1 MKAHLPDNIRFGREV
16 CSDYQQ
22 SSRREWWL
30 ANGLGGYAAG
40 TISQSL
46 TRRYHGLLVA
56 PTRPPLGR
64 HLMFA
69 KADATLHDGE
79 KSYPLFSNHWGSGAV
94 EPNNCIYLE
103 SFRLNGTMPVWRY
116 VINDLIVEQC
126 IWMEHGH
133 NTTYIAWRLVNENEV
148 DRPIFLTVDLLANQR
163 GHHGESSMWD
173 FNPYIDGDE
182 THISLRQNG
191 QPTLHFK
198 TNSGKLTTEHQWIED
213 FALTQETERGLAD
226 RDAHLCVAHLRT
238 QLWNDWSGVVASLED
253 GASIYITEAMRRKH
267 AHDTAQLTRAGMLI
281 PELCETPCWIR
292 QLLMAA
298 DSFLIARPMEDFPYG
313 ESVIAGY
320 PWFGDWGRDTMIAL
334 PGLTL
339 KTGRFSSA
347 KNILMTFARYV
358 DQGMLPNTFPEHDEQ
373 PQYNTVDAAL
383 WYIEAWRSY
392 LSASNDTAALKEIY
406 PLLVEM
412 IEWHVRGTRYG
423 IGVDTQDGLL
433 RAGKA
438 GTQLTWMDAKIS
450 DWVVTPRYGKPVEIN
465 ALWYNALEC
474 MAEFSRQL
482 KANDTPYVAMA
493 KQAQAGF
500 ARFIKPEG
508 GLYDVLDGTTEHDAS
523 IRPNQIFAVSL
534 HYSPLEHKAQASVV
548 REVAKYLLTPYG
560 LRSLNPESPSYHA
573 HYEGNVLQRD
583 TAYHQGTVWAWL
595 LPHFALAE
603 HRVTGDADLALSRLD
618 AIRHHFMEAGLG
630 TISEIF
636 DGDYPHTPRGAP
648 AQAWS
653 VACVLEAWVKLERAR
668 LKAGQEKQNKRI
680 PIKKVEGA
688 RS

>member
-1 MKAHLPDNIRFGREV
+1 MKAQLPDNISFGREV

-30 ANGLGGYAAG
+30 ANGLGGYASG

-46 TRRYHGLLVA
+46 TRRYHGLLIA
-56 PTRPPLGR
+56 PTQPPLGR
-64 HLMFA
+64 HLVFA
-69 KADATLHDGE
+69 KADATVHDGDQN
-79 KSYPLFSNHWGSGAV
+79 YPLFSNCWGSGAV
-94 EPNNCIYLE
+94 EPNGCIYLE
-103 SFRLNGTMPVWRY
+103 SFRLSGTMPVWRY
-116 VINDLIVEQC
+116 IINDLIVEQC
-126 IWMEHGH
+126 IWMEYGH
-133 NTTYIAWRLVNENEV
+133 NTTYIVWRLVNGNEIN
-148 DRPIFLTVDLLANQR
+148 RPISLTVDLLTNQR
-163 GHHGESSMWD
+163 GHHYESNIWD
-173 FNPYIDGDE
+173 YNPYIEGDGVQ
-182 THISLRQNG
+182 ISLRQNG
-191 QPTLHFK
+191 HPALHFK
-198 TNSGKLTTEHQWIED
+198 TNSGKFSTDHQWIED
-213 FALTQETERGLAD
+213 FALTHETERGLAD
-226 RDAHLCVAHLRT
+226 RDAHLCVAHLNM
-238 QLWNDWSGVVASLED
+238 QLWNEWSGVVASLED
-253 GASIYITEAMRRKH
+253 DASIYVTESLRRKQ

-281 PELCETPCWIR
+281 PELCGTPCWVR

-298 DSFLIARPMEDFPYG
+298 DSFLIARPVEGFAHG

-347 KNILMTFARYV
+347 RNILMTFSKYLN
-358 DQGMLPNTFPEHDEQ
+358 QGMLPNTFPEHGEQ

-392 LSASNDTAALKEIY
+392 LSASHDVAVLQEIY
-406 PLLVEM
+406 PLLVE
-412 IEWHVRGTRYG
+412 IIDWYLRGTRYG
-423 IGVDTQDGLL
+423 IGVDLQDGLL
-433 RAGKA
+433 RAGEA

-450 DWVVTPRYGKPVEIN
+450 DWVVTPRHGKPVEVN

-482 KANDTPYVAMA
+482 KVNASPYETLA

-500 ARFIKPEG
+500 IRFIKPDG
-508 GLYDVLDGTTEHDAS
+508 GLYDVLDGATEFDPS

-534 HYSPLEHKAQASVV
+534 HYSPLEHKAQAGVV
-548 REVAKYLLTPYG
+548 KEVAKHLLTPYG
-560 LRSLNPESPSYHA
+560 LRSLSPESFSYHA

-583 TAYHQGTVWAWL
+583 AAYHQGTVWAWL

-618 AIRHHFMEAGLG
+618 AIRHHFMEAGIG

-668 LKAGQEKQNKRI
+668 CKATLQKQDKHI
-680 PIKKVEGA
+680 PIKKIEVIP
-688 RS
+688 S

>member
-1 MKAHLPDNIRFGREV
+1 MKVHLPDNIRFGRDI
-16 CSDYQQ
+16 CSDYGQ

-46 TRRYHGLLVA
+46 TRRYHGLLLA

-79 KSYPLFSNHWGSGAV
+79 KSYPLFSNQWGSGAV
-94 EPNNCIYLE
+94 EPNNCIYLD
-103 SFRLNGTMPVWRY
+103 SFRLNGTIPAWRY

-133 NTTYIAWRLVNENEV
+133 NTTYIVWRLVNENEV
-148 DRPIFLTVDLLANQR
+148 NRPISLTVDLLTNQR
-163 GHHGESSMWD
+163 DHHHESNIWD
-173 FNPYIDGDE
+173 YNPYIEGDE
-182 THISLRQNG
+182 TQISLRQNG
-191 QPTLHFK
+191 HLALYFK
-198 TNSGKLTTEHQWIED
+198 TNSGKLSTDHQWIED

-226 RDAHLCVAHLRT
+226 RDAHLCVAHLNM
-238 QLWNDWSGVVASLED
+238 QLWNEWSGVVASLEED
-253 GASIYITEAMRRKH
+253 ASIYVTESLRRKQ

-298 DSFLIARPMEDFPYG
+298 DSFLIARPVEGFAHG

-347 KNILMTFARYV
+347 RNILMTFAKYV
-358 DQGMLPNTFPEHDEQ
+358 DQGMLPNTFPEHGEQ
-373 PQYNTVDAAL
+373 PQYNTADATL

-392 LSASNDTAALKEIY
+392 LSVSHDMAGLQEIY
-406 PLLVEM
+406 PLLVE
-412 IEWHVRGTRYG
+412 IIDCHVRGTRYG
-423 IGVDTQDGLL
+423 IGVDPQDGLL
-433 RAGKA
+433 RAGEA

-450 DWVVTPRYGKPVEIN
+450 NWVVTPRHGKPVEIN

-482 KANDTPYVAMA
+482 KENTAPYEVMA

-500 ARFIKPEG
+500 VRFIKPDS
-508 GLYDVLDGTTEHDAS
+508 GLYDVLDGATEFDTS

-534 HYSPLEHKAQASVV
+534 HYSPLEHKTQASVV
-548 REVAKYLLTPYG
+548 KEVAKHLLTPYG
-560 LRSLNPESPSYHA
+560 LRSLSPESSSYHA
-573 HYEGNVLQRD
+573 HYEGNVLHRD
-583 TAYHQGTVWAWL
+583 AAYHQGTVWAWL

-668 LKAGQEKQNKRI
+668 RKAMQQKQGKHMGTSNN
-680 PIKKVEGA
+680 
-688 RS
+688 

>member
-22 SSRREWWL
+22 SSGREWWL
-30 ANGLGGYAAG
+30 ANGLGGYASG

-46 TRRYHGLLVA
+46 TRRYHGLLIA
-56 PTRPPLGR
+56 PTQPPLGR
-64 HLMFA
+64 HLVFA
-69 KADATLHDGE
+69 KADATLHDGDQH
-79 KSYPLFSNHWGSGAV
+79 YPLFSNHWGSGAV

-103 SFRLNGTMPVWRY
+103 SFRLSGTMPVWRY
-116 VINDLIVEQC
+116 IINDLIIEQC

-148 DRPIFLTVDLLANQR
+148 DRPISLTVDLLTNQR
-163 GHHGESSMWD
+163 GHHNESNIWD
-173 FNPYIDGDE
+173 YNPYIEGDG
-182 THISLRQNG
+182 TQISLRQNG
-191 QPTLHFK
+191 HPALYFK
-198 TNSGKLTTEHQWIED
+198 TNSGKLSTEHQWIED

-226 RDAHLCVAHLRT
+226 RDAHLCVAHLNM
-238 QLWNDWSGVVASLED
+238 QLWNEWSGVVASLEED
-253 GASIYITEAMRRKH
+253 ASIYVTESMRRKQ

-292 QLLMAA
+292 QLLLAA
-298 DSFLIARPMEDFPYG
+298 DSFLIARPVEGFPNG

-347 KNILMTFARYV
+347 KNILMTFARYI
-358 DQGMLPNTFPEHDEQ
+358 DQGMLPNTFPEHGEQ

-392 LSASNDTAALKEIY
+392 LSVSNDIAGLKEIY

-412 IEWHVRGTRYG
+412 IDWHVRGTRYG
-423 IGVDTQDGLL
+423 IGADTQDGLL
-433 RAGKA
+433 RAGEE
-438 GTQLTWMDAKIS
+438 GVQLTWMDAKIS
-450 DWVVTPRYGKPVEIN
+450 DWVVTPRLGKPVEVN

-474 MAEFSRQL
+474 MAELSHQL
-482 KANDTPYVAMA
+482 KENATPYEAMA
-493 KQAQAGF
+493 KQARAGF

-508 GLYDVLDGTTEHDAS
+508 GLYDVLDGTSEFDLS

-534 HYSPLEHKAQASVV
+534 HYSPLEHKAQAGVV
-548 REVAKYLLTPYG
+548 KEVAKHLLTPYG
-560 LRSLNPESPSYHA
+560 LRTLSPESPSYHA

-583 TAYHQGTVWAWL
+583 AAYHQGTVWAWL

-668 LKAGQEKQNKRI
+668 LKAVRQKHDKHI
-680 PIKKVEGA
+680 PIKKLEV
-688 RS
+688 STS

>member
-1 MKAHLPDNIRFGREV
+1 MKAHLPDNVRFGREV

-22 SSRREWWL
+22 SSSREWWL
-30 ANGLGGYAAG
+30 ANGLGGYASG

-46 TRRYHGLLVA
+46 TRRYHGLLIA
-56 PTRPPLGR
+56 PTQPPLGR
-64 HLMFA
+64 HLVFA
-69 KADATLHDGE
+69 KADATLHDGDQH
-79 KSYPLFSNHWGSGAV
+79 YPLFSNRWGSGAV
-94 EPNNCIYLE
+94 EPNNCIYLD
-103 SFRLNGTMPVWRY
+103 SFRLSGTMPVWRY
-116 VINDLIVEQC
+116 VINDLIIEQC

-133 NTTYIAWRLVNENEV
+133 NTTYIAWRLVNEV
-148 DRPIFLTVDLLANQR
+148 DRPISLTVDLLTNQR
-163 GHHGESSMWD
+163 GHHHESNIWD
-173 FNPYIDGDE
+173 YNPYIEGDG
-182 THISLRQNG
+182 TQISLRQNG
-191 QPTLHFK
+191 HPALYFK
-198 TNSGKLTTEHQWIED
+198 TNSGKLSTDHQWIED

-226 RDAHLCVAHLRT
+226 RDAHLCVAHLNM
-238 QLWNDWSGVVASLED
+238 QLWNEWSGVVASLEED
-253 GASIYITEAMRRKH
+253 ASIYVTESMRRKQ

-298 DSFLIARPMEDFPYG
+298 DSFLIARPVEGFEYG

-347 KNILMTFARYV
+347 KNILMTFAKYV
-358 DQGMLPNTFPEHDEQ
+358 DQGMLPNTFPEHGEQ

-392 LSASNDTAALKEIY
+392 LSASNDSAGLKEIY
-406 PLLVEM
+406 PLLVE
-412 IEWHVRGTRYG
+412 IIDWHLRGTRYG
-423 IGVDTQDGLL
+423 IGIDTQDGLL
-433 RAGKA
+433 RAGEE

-450 DWVVTPRYGKPVEIN
+450 DWVVTPRHGKPVEVN

-482 KANDTPYVAMA
+482 NKKASPFEAMA
-493 KQAQAGF
+493 TQVRNSF
-500 ARFIKPEG
+500 TRFIKPEG
-508 GLYDVLDGTTEHDAS
+508 GLYDVLDGATEHDAS
-523 IRPNQIFAVSL
+523 VRPNQIFAVSL
-534 HYSPLEHKAQASVV
+534 HYSPLEHKMQAGVV
-548 REVAKYLLTPYG
+548 KEVAKHLLTPYG
-560 LRSLNPESPSYHA
+560 LRSLSPESQSYHP

-583 TAYHQGTVWAWL
+583 AAYHQGTVWAWL

-618 AIRHHFMEAGLG
+618 AIRQHFMEAGLG

-668 LKAGQEKQNKRI
+668 RKAVQQKHGKHI
-680 PIKKVEGA
+680 PIKKLEV
-688 RS
+688 STS